1 MKELKIGC
9 GKPTGAKVGES
20 AGNQNTTNQPSTEKE
35 APMSIVRVGQKA
47 PDFEAPA
54 YQGGQ
59 FGQVKLSDYIG
70 KWVVLCFYPGDFT
83 FV

>member
-9 GKPTGAKVGES
+9 GKPTGSTVGEATKS
-20 AGNQNTTNQPSTEKE
+20 ETVTASNEMGKGGL
-35 APMSIVRVGQKA
+35 MSNVRVGGKA

-54 YQGGQ
+54 FQSGN
-59 FGQVKLSDYIG
+59 FGQIKLSDYLG